1 MTNNLKRVN
10 ENIAMSAQKSG
21 RSASDVILVAV
32 TKSVELGEL
41 QKMSG
46 LQHVGENRAQDLV
59 AKQPYLDGLT
69 WHFLGHL
76 QRNKVGHVLGKVALI
91 HSLDSL
97 RLAEEISR
105 VATLRDLVADVL
117 IEVNIAEE
125 ASKHGILPGQVME
138 FAEQVAQ
145 LPGIAV
151 HGLMT
156 MGPVDAT
163 DSMRRGYFEKMV
175 ELREGLNKIT
185 QARYLSMGMSNDYE
199 LAIECGANIV
209 RVGRGIFGK

>member
-1 MTNNLKRVN
+1 
-10 ENIAMSAQKSG
+10 
-21 RSASDVILVAV
+21 
-32 TKSVELGEL
+32 
-41 QKMSG
+41 
-46 LQHVGENRAQDLV
+46 
-59 AKQPYLDGLT
+59 
-69 WHFLGHL
+69 
-76 QRNKVGHVLGKVALI
+76 
-91 HSLDSL
+91 
-97 RLAEEISR
+97 
-105 VATLRDLVADVL
+105 
-117 IEVNIAEE
+117 
-125 ASKHGILPGQVME
+125 